1 MNISKLEALKLYSK
15 STYDNG
21 LKIANAFKSIFNKV
35 TSK

>member
-21 LKIANAFKSIFNKV
+21 LKN
-35 TSK
+35 SKRIQKYF